1 MKEKDREKNARIMR
15 LLLIPLAVVLLL
27 AFGSQSALC
36 QSSGSAP
43 KEILIGDVG
52 SFTGPYAA
60 FGQGV
65 FGVKAAIA
73 DINKQGGVFVKKYG
87 KKIPVRL
94 ITRDTQ
100 SDMLKGAPLAEDL
113 ILREKI
119 NFLAEHLEPPHMRQ
133 GAATMAEKYKIPY
146 VTGVGPFESWM
157 GIRGAITP
165 PWTYTW
171 AYGFAIGTPPEPG
184 DFREGKKGYLMVPTW
199 FGALGE
205 YADKTNKKVAAFGA
219 DDPDGR
225 SWYMAFTG
233 LAKDAGYDCYR
244 AKDQFGIFPPG
255 TTDFT
260 SVIQEWKKYGCEILW
275 GNCPAPDY
283 GILWRQARTL
293 GFKPKIVFATRASLF
308 YRDIQSWGGD
318 LPHGVGMELFWD
330 PSIKGAVGIG
340 GTTPQSLADRWHK
353 ETKEPLNQA
362 IGYSYMAAQVMLA
375 AIERAGTL
383 DGPAVNK
390 ALGET
395 DMNSMYGRIVFDKK
409 TQFHRFNVQFGQW
422 RKTDKP
428 WKWESP
434 VVFSFNDNIPATAKL
449 IFPMPYK

>member
-1 MKEKDREKNARIMR
+1 MREKKTEEKGFILIISLI
-15 LLLIPLAVVLLL
+15 LLFTVLI
-27 AFGSQSALC
+27 FSGTESAL
-36 QSSGSAP
+36 SAPAKEIP
-43 KEILIGDVG
+43 KEILLGDVV
-52 SFTGPYAA
+52 SLTGPYAA

-65 FGVKAAIA
+65 FGSNAAVE
-73 DINKQGGVFVKKYG
+73 DINKQGGVYVKEYG
-87 KKIPVRL
+87 KKIPVKL
-94 ITRDTQ
+94 ITRDLQ

-113 ILREKI
+113 ILREKVH
-119 NFLAEHLEPPHMRQ
+119 FLGTVLEPPHMRQ
-133 GAATMAEKYKIPY
+133 GVATVAEKYKIPCF
-146 VTGVGPFESWM
+146 TGVGPFESWM
-157 GIRGAITP
+157 GIRGAVTP

-244 AKDQFGIFPPG
+244 AQDQFGMFPPG

-293 GFKPKIVFATRASLF
+293 GFKPKIVFATRAALF
-308 YRDIQSWGGD
+308 YRDIEAWGGD

-340 GTTPQSLADRWHK
+340 GTTPQSLAERWFK
-353 ETKEPLNQA
+353 KTKEPLNQSV
-362 IGYSYMAAQVMLA
+362 GWSYMGAQVLFA

-383 DGPAVNK
+383 DAAAVNK

-395 DMNSMYGRIVFDKK
+395 DMNSIWGRIVFDKK
-409 TQFHRFNVQFGQW
+409 TQFHRIPCQFGQW
-422 RKTDKP
+422 RKTNKP
-428 WKWESP
+428 WKWEAP
-434 VVFSFNDNIPATAKL
+434 VVFSFNENIPATAKL
-449 IFPMPYK
+449 IFPMPY

>member
-1 MKEKDREKNARIMR
+1 MKRPFLT
-15 LLLIPLAVVLLL
+15 LLKVSLVTALVL
-27 AFGSQSALC
+27 G
-36 QSSGSAP
+36 GSATSVLSESKTP
-43 KEILIGDVG
+43 KEILLGDVL

-60 FGQGV
+60 FGQGI
-65 FGVKAAIA
+65 FGTEAAIE
-73 DINKQGGVFVKKYG
+73 DINKQGGVYVKEYG

-94 ITRDTQ
+94 ITRDIQ
-100 SDMLKGAPLAEDL
+100 SDMNKVAPLAEDL
-113 ILREKI
+113 ILRKKV
-119 NFLAEHLEPPHMRQ
+119 NFLGTVLEPPHMRQ
-133 GAATMAEKYKIPY
+133 GGARIAEKYKIPY
-146 VTGVGPFESWM
+146 ITGVGPFESWQ
-157 GIRGAITP
+157 GIRGAVTP
-165 PWTYTW
+165 TWKYTW
-171 AYGFAIGTPPEPG
+171 AYGFAIGTPSEPG

-233 LAKDAGYDCYR
+233 LATEAGYDVYR

-260 SVIQEWKKYGCEILW
+260 SVIQGWKKYGCEILW
-275 GNCPAPDY
+275 GNAPAPDY

-308 YRDIQSWGGD
+308 YSDIQAWGGD

-330 PSIKGAVGIG
+330 SSIEGAVGIG
-340 GTTPQSLADRWHK
+340 GTTPKSLAERWFK
-353 ETKEPLNQA
+353 KTKQPLNQS
-362 IGYSYMAAQVMLA
+362 IGWSYMAAQALFN

-383 DGPAVNK
+383 DGPKVNK
-390 ALGET
+390 AIGET
-395 DMNSMYGRIVFDKK
+395 DMETIFGRLVFEKK
-409 TQFHRFNVQFGQW
+409 TQFHRFNAQFGQW

-428 WKWESP
+428 WKWEAP
-434 VVFSFNDNIPATAKL
+434 IVFSFNDNLPATAKL
-449 IFPMPYK
+449 IFPMPYD

>member
-1 MKEKDREKNARIMR
+1 MREKRKENV
-15 LLLIPLAVVLLL
+15 LLIAVSVVLIVPLFL
-27 AFGSQSALC
+27 GIGSNPVQA
-36 QSSGSAP
+36 QGTDQAP

-60 FGQGV
+60 FAQGA
-65 FGVKAAIA
+65 FGVKAAVE
-73 DINKQGGVFVKKYG
+73 DINKQGGLYVKAYG
-87 KKIPVRL
+87 KKLPVRL

-100 SDMLKGAPLAEDL
+100 SDMLKDAPLAEDL

-119 NFLAEHLEPPHMRQ
+119 NFLVEHLEPPHMRA
-133 GAATMAEKYKIPY
+133 GAANVAEKYKIPY

-157 GIRGAITP
+157 GIRGAVTP

-205 YADKTNKKVAAFGA
+205 YAGQTNKKVAAFGA

-233 LAKDAGYDCYR
+233 LAKEAGYDCCR
-244 AKDQFGIFPPG
+244 AQDQFGIFPPG

-260 SVIQEWKKYGCEILW
+260 SLIQEWKKYGCEILW

-293 GFKPKIVFATRASLF
+293 GWKPKIVFATRASLF

-330 PSIKGAVGIG
+330 PSIQGAKGIG
-340 GTTPQSLADRWHK
+340 DTTPQSLADRWYK
-353 ETKEPLNQA
+353 ETKEPMNQG
-362 IGYSYMAAQVMLA
+362 IGYSYMAAQVLFSA
-375 AIERAGTL
+375 VEKAGTL
-383 DGPAVNK
+383 DGPTVNK

-428 WKWESP
+428 WKWEAP
-434 VVFSFNDNIPATAKL
+434 VVFSFNENIPATDKL